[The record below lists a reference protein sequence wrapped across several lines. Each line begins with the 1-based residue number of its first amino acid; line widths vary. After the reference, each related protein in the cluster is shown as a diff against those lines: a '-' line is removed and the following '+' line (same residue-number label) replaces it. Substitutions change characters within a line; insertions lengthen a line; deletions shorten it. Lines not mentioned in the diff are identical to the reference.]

1 MYVYVEWVEKLW
13 AVGFYTPLGRWI
25 EESNYSSPE
34 KAAARTNYL
43 NGGSASKRFTEKDFT
58 LFCDY
63 EPMKSDNE
71 ID

>member
-1 MYVYVEWVEKLW
+1 MYVFVESEEELW
-13 AVGFYTPLGRWI
+13 TVGFYTPNGRWMS
-25 EESNYSSPE
+25 ESDHSSSE

-63 EPMKSDNE
+63 EPTK
-71 ID
+71 